1 MMVISSVKVN
11 AKSQWSY
18 VYKILKVKKKK
29 QIYKA
34 NLLFTDMDK
43 IKILDML

>member
-1 MMVISSVKVN
+1 MTVISSVKVN

-18 VYKILKVKKKK
+18 VYKILKVKKKMF
-29 QIYKA
+29 KA